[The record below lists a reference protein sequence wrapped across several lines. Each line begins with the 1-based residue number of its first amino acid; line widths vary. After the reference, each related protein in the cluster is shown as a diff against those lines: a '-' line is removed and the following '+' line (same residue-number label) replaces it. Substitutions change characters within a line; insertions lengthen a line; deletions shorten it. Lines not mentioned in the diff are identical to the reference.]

1 MIRSIFDFKN
11 LHISQQ
17 NNHLEIK
24 VVTFIN

>member
-1 MIRSIFDFKN
+1 MIAVFFDFKN
-11 LHISQQ
+11 LHIFQQ